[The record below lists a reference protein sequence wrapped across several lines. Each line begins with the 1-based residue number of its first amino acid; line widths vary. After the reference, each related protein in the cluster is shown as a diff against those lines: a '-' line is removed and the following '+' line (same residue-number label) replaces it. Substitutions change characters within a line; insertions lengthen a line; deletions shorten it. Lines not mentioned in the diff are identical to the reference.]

1 MECEDSMKKMQSR
14 SELARN
20 SNKVVKAIALLSGG
34 LDSTLAAALVR
45 SLGIEVIGLHIRILF
60 DTDQKRLKHVA
71 KAAEDAGIKMHTL
84 DLSTEH
90 LEVVRHPRYGYGAGM
105 NPCIDCRIFMLK
117 AAKRVMEEEMAQFV
131 ITGEVLGQRPMSQH
145 LRALMRVAKE
155 SGVEDRLLRP
165 LSANLL
171 PEALPVREGWIS
183 HEDLLAL
190 QGRGR
195 QEQIKLAARLGI
207 EGYRQSAGGCL
218 LVEKVYATRLRDAFS
233 HIGKDAME
241 EQDFLLLRY
250 GRHFR
255 LSDRAKV
262 IVGRDERE
270 NEILEGFVTG
280 RVVIEPVDTVGPLTL
295 VEGESSPE
303 EVILAACLAARY
315 CDHYG
320 EAPLTMRIIR
330 SGEESMVAAVP
341 LTHDDPRI
349 SSWRIDEARR

>member
-1 MECEDSMKKMQSR
+1 MKKMRSG
-14 SELARN
+14 SELAYS
-20 SNKVVKAIALLSGG
+20 SNKVIKAIALLSGG

-45 SLGIEVIGLHIRILF
+45 SLGIEVIGLHIQILF
-60 DTDQKRLKHVA
+60 DTDKKRLKHVA
-71 KAAEDAGIKMHTL
+71 KAAEDAGIKLRTL
-84 DLSTEH
+84 DLSKEH

-117 AAKRVMEEEMAQFV
+117 AAKKVMEEVGAQFV

-145 LRALMRVAKE
+145 LRALMRIAKE
-155 SGVEDRLLRP
+155 SGLEDRLLRP

-171 PEALPVREGWIS
+171 PEALPVKKGWIS
-183 HEDLLAL
+183 REDLFSL

-195 QEQIKLAARLGI
+195 QEQMKLATSLGI

-218 LVEKVYATRLRDAFS
+218 LVEKVYAARIRDAFS
-233 HIGKDAME
+233 HIGKDAMR

-262 IVGRDERE
+262 IVGRNERE
-270 NEILEGFVTG
+270 NEVLEGFVTG
-280 RVVIEPVDTVGPLTL
+280 RALIEPVDTVGPLTL
-295 VEGESSPE
+295 VEGEPSPE
-303 EVILAACLAARY
+303 EVVLAACLAARY

-320 EAPLTMRIIR
+320 EAPLMMRVIR
-330 SGEESMVAAVP
+330 SGGKNMVEAVP
-341 LTHDDPRI
+341 LAPDDPRI
-349 SSWRIDEARR
+349 SSWRIDGARR